1 MIEYYILSFTRVYGA
16 LLLFPFSAFGIS
28 ESKRIALAS
37 MLAWVVGPK
46 QFHHELILIEFII
59 GMMVAFPSI
68 LLIDFFVQAAEIFD
82 ASRGASMDVVYSPN
96 TQHHEHS
103 LQQIVRVCGVT
114 IYFSSGAVESL
125 LSGLIQIPSIELLT
139 FAHLGR
145 VLIYTVQEV
154 SVGLICLVL
163 PFAFASAF
171 IEFVI
176 GWGVKAV
183 PNLSSS
189 NESYLMRLIAGAFF
203 LQFAASAESIEGIKE
218 MFVSTTEM
226 GVKVLSTLAGGV

>member
-1 MIEYYILSFTRVYGA
+1 MIEEYILSFARVYGA

-28 ESKRIALAS
+28 EPKRIALVI
-37 MLAWVVGPK
+37 MLAWVVGPRE
-46 QFHHELILIEFII
+46 FHFEFIILEFVI
-59 GMMVAFPSI
+59 GMMVAFPSM

-82 ASRGASMDVVYSPN
+82 ASRGASMDVIYSPN

-114 IYFSSGAVESL
+114 VYFSSGAVGTL
-125 LSGLIQIPSIELLT
+125 LSGLIQIPTIQVLT
-139 FAHLGR
+139 FTHLGQ
-145 VLIYTVQEV
+145 VLMYTVQEV

-189 NESYLMRLIAGAFF
+189 NESFFMRLLAGVFF
-203 LQFAASAESIEGIKE
+203 LKFAASAQSIDGIKE
-218 MFVSTTEM
+218 LFVSTTKM
-226 GVKVLSTLAGGV
+226 GVNVLSALSGGV